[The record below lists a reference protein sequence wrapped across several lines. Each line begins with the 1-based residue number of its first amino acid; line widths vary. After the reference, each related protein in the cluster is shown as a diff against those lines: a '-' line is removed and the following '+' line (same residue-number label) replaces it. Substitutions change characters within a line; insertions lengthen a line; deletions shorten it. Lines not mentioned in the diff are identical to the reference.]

1 MCNKLQMHI
10 QVRPSIIT
18 TNPRLGGEDSVDLL
32 WISMILKDIKAG
44 CSLIEATK
52 NAGTSYRGAWE
63 KLNSVEES
71 LSTPLIT
78 RTKGHGSKLTDFG
91 EFFLEFIDELSVSN
105 QKYVKPYQ
113 ETLIKKIG
121 DAGIVNN
128 KYWRFAS
135 SSDVIIQKSVSE
147 VKGFELKIAGSSE
160 SLEKLLNN
168 EVDLAGYHVSDM
180 KRSKAIHNRLTKND
194 FQIYPVMKRTQGL
207 IVRKNNPLDI
217 KLISD
222 LANPNVRFINRQSG
236 SGTRLLLDSLL
247 IEEDISPS
255 NINGYLNEEFT
266 HSAIS
271 NAILAGKADVGIGV
285 KNIAMENDL
294 SFVPLKD
301 EIFFVAMNKD
311 LASQSIAK
319 KLIKKIRSNSE
330 TAIGYK
336 SVSLNSQVSSWI

>member
-1 MCNKLQMHI
+1 MHI

-32 WISMILKDIKAG
+32 WISTILKDIKAG

-52 NAGTSYRGAWE
+52 KVGTSYRGAWE
-63 KLNSVEES
+63 KLNSVEEA
-71 LSTPLIT
+71 LSTPLII

-91 EFFLEFIDELSVSN
+91 EFFLEFIDELEVSN

-113 ETLIKKIG
+113 EMLIKKIG
-121 DAGIVNN
+121 DAGKVN
-128 KYWRFAS
+128 KCWRFAS

-147 VKGFELKIAGSSE
+147 IKGFELKIAGSSE

-180 KRSKAIHNRLTKND
+180 KRSKAIHSQLSKND

-217 KLISD
+217 KFISD

-247 IEEDISPS
+247 FEEDISPS
-255 NINGYLNEEFT
+255 NINGYEDEEFT

-285 KNIAMENDL
+285 KNIAMENGL

-311 LASQSIAK
+311 IASQSVAK
-319 KLIKKIRSNSE
+319 RLIKKIRSNSE

-336 SVSLNSQVSSWI
+336 SVSLTSQVSSWI